1 MLTVLLLLG
10 ASPLAGALA
19 SGCGSSAQQN
29 ASEPQGSFAVR
40 VTHASFPA
48 RQSVAREER
57 LVLSVR
63 NTGAHAVPNVAV
75 AVNSFDYISDY
86 PNLAARRRPVWV
98 VDHGPG
104 PQPRTPVETVEVDA
118 PGGGAT
124 ASYNVWALGRL
135 PAGTTRSFVWDVTPV
150 KPGVHAVSYRVY
162 AGLNGKARAQLAGG
176 GLPGGSFQ
184 VAIAGSPP
192 PKHVNPQT
200 GRVEEG
206 AYDPA
211 AQQSS
216 NG

>member
-1 MLTVLLLLG
+1 MLTVVLLG
-10 ASPLAGALA
+10 ASPLAGVLA

-29 ASEPQGSFAVR
+29 ASEPQGTFAMR
-40 VTHASFPA
+40 VTHAGFPA

-63 NTGAHAVPNVAV
+63 NTSAHAVPNVTV

-104 PQPRTPVETVEVDA
+104 PQPRRSVETVEVDA
-118 PGGGAT
+118 PGGGTT
-124 ASYNVWALGRL
+124 ANYNVWALGRL
-135 PAGTTRSFVWDVTPV
+135 PAGKTRSFVWDVTPV
-150 KPGVHAVSYRVY
+150 KPGMHTLSYRVY

-176 GLPGGSFQ
+176 GIPGGSFK

-206 AYDPA
+206 AYNAA
-211 AQQSS
+211 AQPSS